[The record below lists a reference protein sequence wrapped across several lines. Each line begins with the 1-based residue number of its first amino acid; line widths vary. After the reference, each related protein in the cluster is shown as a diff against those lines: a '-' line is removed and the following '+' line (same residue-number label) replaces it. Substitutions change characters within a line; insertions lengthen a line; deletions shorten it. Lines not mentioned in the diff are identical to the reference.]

1 MLRQLWRLTRPVPAA
16 GPNALAVAI
25 YEHPTGVVHAE
36 ESGFEGVACID
47 DTARLLT
54 VLCTLEADTPPW
66 VGRWAR
72 GLLDFVLW
80 MQEPDGT
87 WINFV
92 TDWDGDK
99 NRTGITS
106 EPGQNF
112 WLARALVATQRAGWT
127 FADDDAIEAYRRG
140 LAVAAAEEAP
150 PDLRSLHLLTAL
162 FGDDPEPFLVRR
174 WADEIAACRDGDV
187 LKNSPY
193 EVGAPHLWAH
203 IQEGVLALSSVLL
216 DDPALLDSAVRSAE
230 AVIEP
235 AVHER
240 FAATP
245 SSLAYDVSSCVW
257 SLDQLALATGDERWG
272 RLATDARAWFD
283 GRNAAGRPIYDRER
297 GAVADGIDHGR
308 VSMNSGAESNIVAIA
323 LFPREA
329 ISVADRMPDPFATVP

>member
-1 MLRQLWRLTRPVPAA
+1 VLRQLWRLTRPVPAA

-36 ESGFEGVACID
+36 ESGFEGVACVD

-54 VLCTLEADTPPW
+54 VLCTLEADAPAW
-66 VGRWAR
+66 VERWAR

-80 MQEPDGT
+80 MQEPDGA

-112 WLARALVATQRAGWT
+112 WLARALVATQTAGWA
-127 FADDDAIEAYRRG
+127 FGDSDVIEAYRRG

-150 PDLRSLHLLTAL
+150 PDIRSLHLLTAL
-162 FGDDPEPFLVRR
+162 FGDDPEPSLARR
-174 WADEIAACRDGDV
+174 WADEIAACRDGAV

-203 IQEGVLALSSVLL
+203 IQEGALALASTLL
-216 DDPALLDSAVRSAE
+216 EDPALLDIAVRSAE

-235 AVHER
+235 AVHDR

-245 SSLAYDVSSCVW
+245 RSLAYDVSSCVW
-257 SLDQLALATGDERWG
+257 SLDQLARATEDERWG
-272 RLATDARAWFD
+272 RLAADARGWFD
-283 GRNAAGRPIYDRER
+283 GRNTAGRPIYDRER
-297 GAVADGIDHGR
+297 GAVADGIDNGR
-308 VSMNSGAESNIVAIA
+308 VSMNSGAESNIVAAAI
-323 LFPREA
+323 FPQEA
-329 ISVADRMPDPFATVP
+329 VAVADRMQDPFAVVP

>member
-36 ESGFEGVACID
+36 ESGFEGVACVD

-54 VLCTLEADTPPW
+54 VLCTLEADAPAW
-66 VGRWAR
+66 VERWAR

-80 MQEPDGT
+80 MQEPDGA

-92 TDWDGDK
+92 MDWDGDK

-112 WLARALVATQRAGWT
+112 WLARALVATQTAGWA
-127 FADDDAIEAYRRG
+127 FGDSDAMEAYRRG
-140 LAVAAAEEAP
+140 LSVAAADEAP
-150 PDLRSLHLLTAL
+150 PDIRSLHLVTAL
-162 FGDDPEPFLVRR
+162 FGDDPEPSLARR

-203 IQEGVLALSSVLL
+203 IQEGA
-216 DDPALLDSAVRSAE
+216 
-230 AVIEP
+230 
-235 AVHER
+235 
-240 FAATP
+240 
-245 SSLAYDVSSCVW
+245 
-257 SLDQLALATGDERWG
+257 LALASTTARGPRATRRRRSQRRSGDRAG
-272 RLATDARAWFD
+272 GARSV
-283 GRNAAGRPIYDRER
+283 RR
-297 GAVADGIDHGR
+297 GAAQPC
-308 VSMNSGAESNIVAIA
+308 
-323 LFPREA
+323 L
-329 ISVADRMPDPFATVP
+329 